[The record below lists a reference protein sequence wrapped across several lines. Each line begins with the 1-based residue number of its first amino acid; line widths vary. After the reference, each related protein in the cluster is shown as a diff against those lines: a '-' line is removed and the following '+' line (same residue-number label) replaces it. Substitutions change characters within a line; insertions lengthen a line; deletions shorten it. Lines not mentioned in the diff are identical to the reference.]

1 MDRRT
6 EAPSTRPGHH
16 APQGRPPQ
24 YAVPILVFLAL
35 GAFVLDLQTPA
46 DYGVATLYL
55 IPFILAT
62 QWLPDRSGIAL
73 AICVGFIIVG
83 HLFAGRGTEVTAA
96 LLNHGMALVVLG
108 VAAALLRQPAH
119 VEAEDVSR
127 DRDHQLLREQFG
139 RRRAEEALHDAQVRF
154 RSIFESS
161 HDGFAYFTFEG
172 AFLEVNRALERLSG
186 YRREELLAM
195 THRDVIAAEYTA
207 TEETERRKL
216 VESGQAVD
224 FEIEYL
230 TKERARIPVC
240 INAFVVRG
248 RDGEATGLAM
258 IVKDFT
264 DRKQT
269 ETALR
274 KTAEE
279 LHKKN
284 EQLAQ
289 ANQLLSAAQREAARV
304 QRLSAIG
311 QFAATV
317 AHKIGTPLTALSGH
331 VQLLKEDHS
340 LAPHVRA
347 RLQIVETQIERT
359 STIIQDL
366 LVYARRPDP
375 VWSVVNVNACLR
387 DCFSLFQTECLRQQ
401 VACTLALSPDPA
413 TVSADRQ
420 QLQETFNHLV
430 ENALQAMPDGGAL
443 TIRSYLTDLQT
454 PESGRRV
461 GIDIIDTGTGI
472 APEHLAPIFQP
483 FFTTKTVGR
492 GTGLGLAI
500 VQETVRA
507 HGGQI
512 TVESEPGKGSRFTI
526 SLPHVRPSS

>member
-1 MDRRT
+1 MDRRAD
-6 EAPSTRPGHH
+6 APSTRPGHS
-16 APQGRPPQ
+16 APRGGRPH

-46 DYGVATLYL
+46 GYAVATLYL
-55 IPFILAT
+55 IPFILAA
-62 QWLPDRSGIAL
+62 QWLPDKSGIAL
-73 AICVGFIIVG
+73 AICAGFIVVG
-83 HLFAGRGTEVTAA
+83 YLFAGRGVEVTAA
-96 LLNHGMALVVLG
+96 LLNHGMALIILG
-108 VAAALLRQPAH
+108 VAAALLRHPPH
-119 VEAEDVSR
+119 GEAEEVSR
-127 DRDHQLLREQFG
+127 DQDQLLREQFG

-161 HDGFAYFTFEG
+161 HDGFAYFTFGG
-172 AFLEVNRALERLSG
+172 AFLEVNTALEQLTG
-186 YRREELLAM
+186 YSREELLTM
-195 THRDVIAAEYTA
+195 THRDVIAAEYTV

-216 VESGQAVD
+216 VASGQAVD

-230 TKERARIPVC
+230 NKERGHIPVC
-240 INAFVVRG
+240 INAFVVKG
-248 RDGEATGLAM
+248 RDGAATGLAM

-264 DRKQT
+264 DRRQT
-269 ETALR
+269 EIALR

-331 VQLLKEDHS
+331 VQLLKEDQS

-375 VWSVVNVNACLR
+375 VWSVVDVNACLH

-401 VACTLALSPDPA
+401 VACTLALSLEPT

-443 TIRSYLTDLQT
+443 TIRSYLTDLQAA
-454 PESGRRV
+454 ESGRRV
-461 GIDIIDTGTGI
+461 GIDIADTGTGI